1 MKLTRLVFFKIY
13 RLFFVLCIYFFILGN
28 IFLEGIMDFQSS
40 ITKENL
46 ARSFASEC
54 QEGARYQFL
63 AKMAGKEGYQ
73 YMSMLI
79 RTLAH
84 NEMAHAQQFFNKI
97 VELGGNLT
105 QNIEIKA
112 GYPFRSGELKDVLYN
127 ESENERMSG
136 ESIYPKFASIARDE
150 GFNDVADLFDM
161 VSKVELTHQR
171 TLLELHNALSK
182 NSLYKCASGKHAFKC
197 DECGT
202 IILDKTAPKT
212 CPLCKMGQGY
222 FRIDFSIN

>member
-1 MKLTRLVFFKIY
+1 
-13 RLFFVLCIYFFILGN
+13 
-28 IFLEGIMDFQSS
+28 MDFQSS

-63 AKMAGKEGYQ
+63 AKLAQNEGYQ

-97 VELGGNLT
+97 VELGGNQT

-112 GYPFRSGELKDVLYN
+112 GYPFRSGELKQVLYN

-171 TLLELHNALSK
+171 TLLELFNALSK
-182 NSLYKCASGKHAFKC
+182 NSLYKCTSGKHAFKC

-202 IILDKTAPKT
+202 IIIDKSAPKT

>member
-1 MKLTRLVFFKIY
+1 
-13 RLFFVLCIYFFILGN
+13 
-28 IFLEGIMDFQSS
+28 MDFQNSE
-40 ITKENL
+40 TKKNL

-63 AKMAGKEGYQ
+63 AKMAQQEGYQ

-105 QNIEIKA
+105 QNIDIEA
-112 GYPFRSGELKDVLYN
+112 GYPFRSGELIEVLKN
-127 ESENERMSG
+127 EAENERMSG
-136 ESIYPKFASIARDE
+136 ESIYPKFSLIARDE
-150 GFNDVADLFDM
+150 GFNEVADLFDM
-161 VSKVELTHQR
+161 VSKVEKTHQR
-171 TLLELHNALSK
+171 TLEHLHESLISK
-182 NSLYKCASGKHAFKC
+182 SLYKSSNGERCFKC

-202 IILDKTAPKT
+202 IVKDKCAPKT

-222 FRIDFSIN
+222 YRIDFSIS

>member
-1 MKLTRLVFFKIY
+1 
-13 RLFFVLCIYFFILGN
+13 
-28 IFLEGIMDFQSS
+28 MDFQESK
-40 ITKENL
+40 TKENL

-63 AKMAGKEGYQ
+63 AKMAQQEGYQ

-97 VELGGNLT
+97 VELGGNQT
-105 QNIEIKA
+105 QNIDIKA
-112 GYPFRSGELKDVLYN
+112 GYPFKSGQLLEVLKN
-127 ESENERMSG
+127 EAENERMSA
-136 ESIYPKFASIARDE
+136 ESIYPKFADIARDE
-150 GFNDVADLFDM
+150 GFEDVAELFDM
-161 VSKVELTHQR
+161 VSKVELTHKR
-171 TLLELHNALSK
+171 TLDHLA
-182 NSLYKCASGKHAFKC
+182 NSLECKCLYKFSDGSEHAFKC

-202 IILDKTAPKT
+202 IIKDKCAPKI

-222 FRIDFSIN
+222 YRIDFSIS

>member
-1 MKLTRLVFFKIY
+1 M
-13 RLFFVLCIYFFILGN
+13 N
-28 IFLEGIMDFQSS
+28 FQSS

-63 AKMAGKEGYQ
+63 AKMAENEGYQ

-97 VELGGNLT
+97 VELGGNQT

-112 GYPFRSGELKDVLYN
+112 GYPFRSGELKQVLYN

-171 TLLELHNALSK
+171 TLLELFNALSK
-182 NSLYKCASGKHAFKC
+182 NSLYKCTSGKHAFKC

-202 IILDKTAPKT
+202 IILDKSAPKT

>member
-1 MKLTRLVFFKIY
+1 M
-13 RLFFVLCIYFFILGN
+13 N
-28 IFLEGIMDFQSS
+28 FQESK
-40 ITKENL
+40 TKENL

-63 AKMAGKEGYQ
+63 AKMAQQEGYQ

-97 VELGGNLT
+97 VELGGNET
-105 QNIEIKA
+105 QNIEINA
-112 GYPFRSGELKDVLYN
+112 GYPFKSGELCDVLKSEANN
-127 ESENERMSG
+127 EHMSA
-136 ESIYPKFASIARDE
+136 ESIYPKFADIARDE
-150 GFNDVADLFDM
+150 GFKDVAELFDM
-161 VSKVELTHQR
+161 VSKVERTHER
-171 TLLELHNALSK
+171 TLTQLHEGLCNNL
-182 NSLYKCASGKHAFKC
+182 LYKCDNEHAFKC

-202 IILDKTAPKT
+202 IIKDKCAPKT

-222 FRIDFSIN
+222 YRIDFSIF